1 MISRFCIVVPSFS
14 KFILRTILINYMI
27 GMSSGKEG
35 GAMTKRYDTVFR
47 TSQQYKSLKKLDL
60 LMLEAEIDIMG
71 ILVKAAEIR

>member
-1 MISRFCIVVPSFS
+1 
-14 KFILRTILINYMI
+14 
-27 GMSSGKEG
+27 MS
-35 GAMTKRYDTVFR
+35 KRYDTVFR

>member
-1 MISRFCIVVPSFS
+1 
-14 KFILRTILINYMI
+14 
-27 GMSSGKEG
+27 MSSGKEG
-35 GAMTKRYDTVFR
+35 GAMSKRYDTVFR